1 MWFESGGHDHG
12 QITFR
17 LLWSFAVHS
26 PFTVGR
32 TYYIGP
38 FKASDRSYGFEGAL
52 GKSLKILMDS
62 LAEIVVN
69 YWNKGVG
76 GELDQIAT
84 KHHSLIL
91 HPLQLL
97 SSLRNSK
104 RCRGDP
110 LECTSK
116 KTCLKSDQKLAQNH
130 IWTYRSSGKKGNILH
145 LLNVTQWSFLRHLFS
160 I

>member
-1 MWFESGGHDHG
+1 MD
-12 QITFR
+12 QITLR
-17 LLWSFAVHS
+17 LLWSFAVQS

-38 FKASDRSYGFEGAL
+38 LKKSDRSYGFEGAP

-69 YWNKGVG
+69 HWNKGVG
-76 GELDQIAT
+76 GKLDQTAT

-97 SSLRNSK
+97 SSLRSSK
-104 RCRGDP
+104 KMQRRPPP
-110 LECTSK
+110 LECT
-116 KTCLKSDQKLAQNH
+116 
-130 IWTYRSSGKKGNILH
+130 
-145 LLNVTQWSFLRHLFS
+145 
-160 I
+160 